1 MRSTQQFS
9 ITLPNEMADAVR
21 AKVAAGEYATES
33 EVIRDGLRVL
43 LARDRAVE
51 DWLRKDVTAAFDKLK
66 ANPARAVAVGVV
78 KARLAA
84 AHKKL
89 STKVPS
95 KG

>member
-1 MRSTQQFS
+1 M
-9 ITLPNEMADAVR
+9 TLPNELAAAVR

-51 DWLRKDVTAAFDKLK
+51 DWLRKDVAATYDKLE
-66 ANPARAVAVGVV
+66 ADPSRAVAVGAV

-84 AHKKL
+84 AQAKATK
-89 STKVPS
+89 KVPA
-95 KG
+95 KA